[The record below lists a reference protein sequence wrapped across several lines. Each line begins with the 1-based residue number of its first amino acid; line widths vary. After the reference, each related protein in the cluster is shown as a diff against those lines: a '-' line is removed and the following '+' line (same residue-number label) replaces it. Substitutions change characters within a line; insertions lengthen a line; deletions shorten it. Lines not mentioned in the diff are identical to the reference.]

1 MELKIN
7 KLVITREIYK
17 NKISE
22 IITKIDNYL
31 EGKSDSTKESLTIQ
45 KNNYKYKL
53 NRLKQELNEL
63 QSQYANG
70 KKEEE
75 NMQNKKEIE
84 LNLATV
90 RQKYIMLKKQYSI
103 LKDYSFNLTQYIAE
117 QNESKRDIQ
126 NECVNI
132 KERIERAK
140 LYINQTKEEK
150 ELLEKNEENDIYDKR
165 IAELEKLIIEQEQ
178 NKRIN
183 QVRLDELQ
191 RMIDK
196 KNGKRNNNKNRLFYR
211 NKKESKTLSKSSSK
225 SRKHFTLISSFS
237 KQSPLDMTNIKPIEP
252 IKKDTITERKP
263 SIKRNFFKEEPKP
276 ILKNVPPK
284 TIVPE
289 PKIEPPKVENKL
301 GWLDDEEDK
310 VVEDLEDN
318 NKNIQINNI
327 EIKSRDRR
335 RPFGNFEFNK

>member
-7 KLVITREIYK
+7 KLVITRETYK
-17 NKISE
+17 NRISE

-31 EGKSDSTKESLTIQ
+31 EGKINSTKDALTIQ

-63 QSQYANG
+63 HEQYANG

-75 NMQNKKEIE
+75 NMNNKKQMQID
-84 LNLATV
+84 LATV
-90 RQKYIMLKKQYSI
+90 RQKFIMLKKQYSV

-117 QNESKRDIQ
+117 QNETKRDIKQ
-126 NECVNI
+126 ECVDI
-132 KERIERAK
+132 KEKIQRAK
-140 LYINQTKEEK
+140 LYINKTKEEG
-150 ELLEKNEENDIYDKR
+150 ELLQKNEESELYDKR
-165 IAELEKLIIEQEQ
+165 IEELEKLIVEQEQ
-178 NKRIN
+178 SKRIN

-191 RMIDK
+191 KMINK
-196 KNGKRNNNKNRLFYR
+196 KNGKRGYNKNALFYR
-211 NKKESKTLSKSSSK
+211 NKKSSKTLSKSSSK
-225 SRKHFTLISSFS
+225 LRRQFKLVSSFS

-252 IKKDTITERKP
+252 IKKETVTERKP
-263 SIKRNFFKEEPKP
+263 SIKRNIFKEEPKP
-276 ILKNVPPK
+276 IDPPK
-284 TIVPE
+284 KPE

-301 GWLDDEEDK
+301 GWLDDEEDN

-318 NKNIQINNI
+318 NKNIPINNI

>member
-7 KLVITREIYK
+7 KLVITRETYK
-17 NKISE
+17 NRISE

-31 EGKSDSTKESLTIQ
+31 EGKINSTKDALTIQ

-63 QSQYANG
+63 HEQYANG

-75 NMQNKKEIE
+75 NMNNKKQMQID
-84 LNLATV
+84 LATV
-90 RQKYIMLKKQYSI
+90 RQKFIMLKKQYSV

-117 QNESKRDIQ
+117 QNETKRDIKK
-126 NECVNI
+126 ECVDI
-132 KERIERAK
+132 KEKIERAK
-140 LYINQTKEEK
+140 LYINKTKEEG
-150 ELLEKNEENDIYDKR
+150 ELLKKNEESDLYDKR
-165 IAELEKLIIEQEQ
+165 IAELEKLIVEQEQ
-178 NKRIN
+178 SKRIN

-191 RMIDK
+191 KMINK
-196 KNGKRNNNKNRLFYR
+196 TNGKRSNNKSALFYR
-211 NKKESKTLSKSSSK
+211 NKKSSKTLSKSSSK
-225 SRKHFTLISSFS
+225 LRRQFKLVSSFS

-252 IKKDTITERKP
+252 IKKDTVTERKP
-263 SIKRNFFKEEPKP
+263 LIKRNIFKEEPKP
-276 ILKNVPPK
+276 IEPPK
-284 TIVPE
+284 KTE

-301 GWLDDEEDK
+301 SWLDDEEDN
-310 VVEDLEDN
+310 VVEELEDN
-318 NKNIQINNI
+318 NKNIAINNI

>member
-7 KLVITREIYK
+7 KLVITRETYK
-17 NKISE
+17 NRISE

-31 EGKSDSTKESLTIQ
+31 EGKINSTKDALTIQ

-63 QSQYANG
+63 HEQYANG

-75 NMQNKKEIE
+75 NMNNKKQMQID
-84 LNLATV
+84 LATV
-90 RQKYIMLKKQYSI
+90 RQKFIMLKKQYSV

-117 QNESKRDIQ
+117 QNETKRDIKQ
-126 NECVNI
+126 ECVDI
-132 KERIERAK
+132 KEKIQRAK
-140 LYINQTKEEK
+140 LYINKTKEEG
-150 ELLEKNEENDIYDKR
+150 ELLQKNEESELYDKR
-165 IAELEKLIIEQEQ
+165 IEELEKLIVEQEQ
-178 NKRIN
+178 SKRIN

-191 RMIDK
+191 KMINK
-196 KNGKRNNNKNRLFYR
+196 KNGKRGYNKNALFYR
-211 NKKESKTLSKSSSK
+211 NKKSSKTLSKSSSK
-225 SRKHFTLISSFS
+225 LRRQFKLVSSFS

-252 IKKDTITERKP
+252 IKKETVTERKP
-263 SIKRNFFKEEPKP
+263 SIKRNIFKEEPKP
-276 ILKNVPPK
+276 IDPPK
-284 TIVPE
+284 KPE

-301 GWLDDEEDK
+301 SWLDDEEDN
-310 VVEDLEDN
+310 VVEELEDN
-318 NKNIQINNI
+318 NKNIAINNI

>member
-7 KLVITREIYK
+7 KLVITRETYK
-17 NKISE
+17 NRISE

-31 EGKSDSTKESLTIQ
+31 EGKTNSTKENLTIQ

-63 QSQYANG
+63 HEQYANG

-75 NMQNKKEIE
+75 NMGNKKQMQID
-84 LNLATV
+84 LATV
-90 RQKYIMLKKQYSI
+90 RQKFIMLKKQYSV

-117 QNESKRDIQ
+117 QNETKRDIKQ
-126 NECVNI
+126 ECVDI
-132 KERIERAK
+132 KEKIQRAK
-140 LYINQTKEEK
+140 LYINKTKEEG
-150 ELLEKNEENDIYDKR
+150 ELLQKNEESELYDKR
-165 IAELEKLIIEQEQ
+165 IEELEKLIVEQEQ
-178 NKRIN
+178 SKRIN

-191 RMIDK
+191 KMINK
-196 KNGKRNNNKNRLFYR
+196 KNGKRGYNKNALFYR
-211 NKKESKTLSKSSSK
+211 NKKSSKTLSKSSSK
-225 SRKHFTLISSFS
+225 LRRQFKLVSSFS

-252 IKKDTITERKP
+252 IKKETVTERKP
-263 SIKRNFFKEEPKP
+263 SIKRNIFKEEPKP
-276 ILKNVPPK
+276 IDPPK
-284 TIVPE
+284 KPE

-301 GWLDDEEDK
+301 GWLDDEEDN

-318 NKNIQINNI
+318 NKNIPINNI
-327 EIKSRDRR
+327 KIKSRDRR

>member
-7 KLVITREIYK
+7 KLVITRETYK
-17 NKISE
+17 NRISE

-31 EGKSDSTKESLTIQ
+31 EGKTNSTKENLTIQ

-63 QSQYANG
+63 HEQYANG

-75 NMQNKKEIE
+75 NMGNKKQMQID
-84 LNLATV
+84 LATV
-90 RQKYIMLKKQYSI
+90 RQKFIMLKKQYSV

-117 QNESKRDIQ
+117 QNETKRDIKQ
-126 NECVNI
+126 ECVDI
-132 KERIERAK
+132 KEKIQRAK
-140 LYINQTKEEK
+140 LYINKTKEEG
-150 ELLEKNEENDIYDKR
+150 ELLQKNEESELYDKR
-165 IAELEKLIIEQEQ
+165 IEELEKLIVEQEQ
-178 NKRIN
+178 SKRIN

-191 RMIDK
+191 KMINK
-196 KNGKRNNNKNRLFYR
+196 KNGKRGYNKNALFYR
-211 NKKESKTLSKSSSK
+211 NKKSSKTLSKSSSK
-225 SRKHFTLISSFS
+225 LRRQFKLVSSFS

-252 IKKDTITERKP
+252 IKKETVTERKP
-263 SIKRNFFKEEPKP
+263 SIKRNIFKEEPKP
-276 ILKNVPPK
+276 IAPPK
-284 TIVPE
+284 KPE

-301 GWLDDEEDK
+301 GWLDDEEDN

-318 NKNIQINNI
+318 NKNIPINNI

>member
-7 KLVITREIYK
+7 KLVITRETYK
-17 NKISE
+17 NRISE

-31 EGKSDSTKESLTIQ
+31 EGKTNSTKENLTIQ

-63 QSQYANG
+63 HEQYANG
-70 KKEEE
+70 KKKEE
-75 NMQNKKEIE
+75 NMGNKKQMQID
-84 LNLATV
+84 LATV
-90 RQKYIMLKKQYSI
+90 RQKFIMLKKQYSV

-117 QNESKRDIQ
+117 QNETKRDIKQ
-126 NECVNI
+126 ECVDI
-132 KERIERAK
+132 KEKIQRAK
-140 LYINQTKEEK
+140 LYINKTKEEG
-150 ELLEKNEENDIYDKR
+150 ELLQKNEESELYDKR
-165 IAELEKLIIEQEQ
+165 IEELEKLIVEQEQ
-178 NKRIN
+178 SKRIN

-191 RMIDK
+191 KMINK
-196 KNGKRNNNKNRLFYR
+196 KNGKRGYNKNALFYR
-211 NKKESKTLSKSSSK
+211 NKKSSKTLSKSSSK
-225 SRKHFTLISSFS
+225 LRRQFKLVSSFS

-252 IKKDTITERKP
+252 IKKETVTERKP
-263 SIKRNFFKEEPKP
+263 SIKRNIFKEEPKP
-276 ILKNVPPK
+276 IDPPK
-284 TIVPE
+284 KPE

-301 GWLDDEEDK
+301 GWLDDEEDN

-318 NKNIQINNI
+318 NKNIPINNI

>member
-7 KLVITREIYK
+7 KLVITRETYK
-17 NKISE
+17 NRISE

-31 EGKSDSTKESLTIQ
+31 EGKTNSTKENLTIQ

-63 QSQYANG
+63 HEQYANG

-75 NMQNKKEIE
+75 NMGNKKQMQID
-84 LNLATV
+84 LATV
-90 RQKYIMLKKQYSI
+90 RQKFIMLKKQYSV

-117 QNESKRDIQ
+117 QNETKRDIKQ
-126 NECVNI
+126 ECVDI
-132 KERIERAK
+132 KEKIQRAK
-140 LYINQTKEEK
+140 LYINKTKEEG
-150 ELLEKNEENDIYDKR
+150 ELLQKNEESELYDKR
-165 IAELEKLIIEQEQ
+165 IEELEKLIVEQEQ
-178 NKRIN
+178 SKRIN

-191 RMIDK
+191 KMINK
-196 KNGKRNNNKNRLFYR
+196 KNGKRGYNKNALFYR
-211 NKKESKTLSKSSSK
+211 HKKSSKTLSKSSSK
-225 SRKHFTLISSFS
+225 LRRQFKLVSSFS

-252 IKKDTITERKP
+252 IKKETVTERKP
-263 SIKRNFFKEEPKP
+263 SIKRNIFKEEPKP
-276 ILKNVPPK
+276 IDPPK
-284 TIVPE
+284 KPE

-301 GWLDDEEDK
+301 GWLDDEEDN

-318 NKNIQINNI
+318 NKNIPINNI
-327 EIKSRDRR
+327 KIKSRDRR

>member
-7 KLVITREIYK
+7 KLVITRETYK
-17 NKISE
+17 NRISE

-31 EGKSDSTKESLTIQ
+31 EGKTNSTKENLTIQ

-63 QSQYANG
+63 HEQYANG

-75 NMQNKKEIE
+75 NMGNKKQMQID
-84 LNLATV
+84 LATV
-90 RQKYIMLKKQYSI
+90 RQKFIMLKKQYSV

-117 QNESKRDIQ
+117 QNETKRDIKQ
-126 NECVNI
+126 ECVDI
-132 KERIERAK
+132 KEKIQRAK
-140 LYINQTKEEK
+140 LYINKTKEEG
-150 ELLEKNEENDIYDKR
+150 ELLQKNEESELYDKR
-165 IAELEKLIIEQEQ
+165 IEELEKLIVEQEQ
-178 NKRIN
+178 SKRIN

-191 RMIDK
+191 KMINK
-196 KNGKRNNNKNRLFYR
+196 KNGKRGYNKNALFYR
-211 NKKESKTLSKSSSK
+211 NKKSSKTLSKSSSK
-225 SRKHFTLISSFS
+225 LRRQFKLVSSFS

-252 IKKDTITERKP
+252 IKKETVTERKP
-263 SIKRNFFKEEPKP
+263 SIKRNIFKEEPKP
-276 ILKNVPPK
+276 IDPPK
-284 TIVPE
+284 KPE

-301 GWLDDEEDK
+301 GWLDDEEDN
-310 VVEDLEDN
+310 VVEELEDN
-318 NKNIQINNI
+318 NKNIPLNNI

>member
-7 KLVITREIYK
+7 KLVITRETYK
-17 NKISE
+17 NRISE

-31 EGKSDSTKESLTIQ
+31 EAKTNSTKENLTIQ

-63 QSQYANG
+63 HEQYANG

-75 NMQNKKEIE
+75 TMGNKKQMQID
-84 LNLATV
+84 LATV
-90 RQKYIMLKKQYSI
+90 RQKFIMLKKQYSV

-117 QNESKRDIQ
+117 QNETKRDIKQ
-126 NECVNI
+126 ECVDI
-132 KERIERAK
+132 KEKIERAK
-140 LYINQTKEEK
+140 LYINKTKEEG
-150 ELLEKNEENDIYDKR
+150 ELLQKNEESELYDKR
-165 IAELEKLIIEQEQ
+165 IEELEKLIVEQEQ
-178 NKRIN
+178 SKRIN

-191 RMIDK
+191 KMINK
-196 KNGKRNNNKNRLFYR
+196 KNGKRGYNKNALFYR
-211 NKKESKTLSKSSSK
+211 NKKSSKTLSKSSSK
-225 SRKHFTLISSFS
+225 SRRQFKLVSSFS

-252 IKKDTITERKP
+252 IKKDTVTERKP
-263 SIKRNFFKEEPKP
+263 SIKRNIFKEEPKP
-276 ILKNVPPK
+276 IEPPK
-284 TIVPE
+284 KQE

-301 GWLDDEEDK
+301 GWLDDEEDN

-318 NKNIQINNI
+318 NKNIPINNI

-335 RPFGNFEFNK
+335 RPFGDFEFNK

>member
-7 KLVITREIYK
+7 KLVITRETYK
-17 NKISE
+17 NRISE

-31 EGKSDSTKESLTIQ
+31 EGKTNSTKENLTIQ

-63 QSQYANG
+63 HEQYANG

-75 NMQNKKEIE
+75 NMGNKKQMQID
-84 LNLATV
+84 LATV
-90 RQKYIMLKKQYSI
+90 RQKFIMLKKQYSV
-103 LKDYSFNLTQYIAE
+103 LKDYSFNLTQYIPE
-117 QNESKRDIQ
+117 QNETKRDIKQ
-126 NECVNI
+126 ECVDI
-132 KERIERAK
+132 KEKIERAK
-140 LYINQTKEEK
+140 LYINKTKEEG
-150 ELLEKNEENDIYDKR
+150 ELLQKNEESELYDKR
-165 IAELEKLIIEQEQ
+165 ISELEKLIVEQEQ
-178 NKRIN
+178 SKRIN

-191 RMIDK
+191 KMINK
-196 KNGKRNNNKNRLFYR
+196 KNGKRGYNKNALFYR
-211 NKKESKTLSKSSSK
+211 NKKSSKTLSKSSSK
-225 SRKHFTLISSFS
+225 LRRQFKLVSSFS

-252 IKKDTITERKP
+252 IKKETVTERKP
-263 SIKRNFFKEEPKP
+263 SIKRNIFKEEPKP
-276 ILKNVPPK
+276 IDPPK
-284 TIVPE
+284 KPE

-301 GWLDDEEDK
+301 GWLDDEEDN

-318 NKNIQINNI
+318 NKNIPINNI

>member
-7 KLVITREIYK
+7 KLVITRETYK
-17 NKISE
+17 NRISE

-31 EGKSDSTKESLTIQ
+31 EGKTNSTKENLTIQ

-63 QSQYANG
+63 HEQYANG

-75 NMQNKKEIE
+75 NMGNKKQMQID
-84 LNLATV
+84 LATV
-90 RQKYIMLKKQYSI
+90 RQKFIMLKKQYSV

-117 QNESKRDIQ
+117 QNETKRDIKQ
-126 NECVNI
+126 ECVDI
-132 KERIERAK
+132 KEKIQRAK
-140 LYINQTKEEK
+140 LYINKTKEEG
-150 ELLEKNEENDIYDKR
+150 ELLQKNEESELYDKR
-165 IAELEKLIIEQEQ
+165 IEELEKLIVEQEQ
-178 NKRIN
+178 SKRIN

-191 RMIDK
+191 KMINK
-196 KNGKRNNNKNRLFYR
+196 KNGKRGYNKNALFYR
-211 NKKESKTLSKSSSK
+211 NKKSSKTLSKSSSK
-225 SRKHFTLISSFS
+225 LRRQFKLVSSFS

-252 IKKDTITERKP
+252 IKKETVTERKP
-263 SIKRNFFKEEPKP
+263 SIKRNIFKEEPKP
-276 ILKNVPPK
+276 IEPPK
-284 TIVPE
+284 KPE

-301 GWLDDEEDK
+301 GWLDDEEDN

-318 NKNIQINNI
+318 NKNIPINNI
-327 EIKSRDRR
+327 KIKSRDRR

>member
-7 KLVITREIYK
+7 KLVITRETYK
-17 NKISE
+17 NRISE

-31 EGKSDSTKESLTIQ
+31 EGKTNSTKENLTIQ

-63 QSQYANG
+63 HEQYANG

-75 NMQNKKEIE
+75 NMGNKKQMQID
-84 LNLATV
+84 LATV
-90 RQKYIMLKKQYSI
+90 RQKFIMLKKQYSV

-117 QNESKRDIQ
+117 QNETKRDIKQ
-126 NECVNI
+126 ECVDI
-132 KERIERAK
+132 KEKIERAK
-140 LYINQTKEEK
+140 LYINKTKEEG
-150 ELLEKNEENDIYDKR
+150 ELLQKNEESELYDKR
-165 IAELEKLIIEQEQ
+165 IEELEKLIVEQEQ
-178 NKRIN
+178 SKRIN

-191 RMIDK
+191 KMINK
-196 KNGKRNNNKNRLFYR
+196 KNGKRGYNKNALFYR
-211 NKKESKTLSKSSSK
+211 NKKSSKTLSKSSSK
-225 SRKHFTLISSFS
+225 LRRQFKLVSSFS

-252 IKKDTITERKP
+252 IKKETVTERKP
-263 SIKRNFFKEEPKP
+263 SIKRNIFKEEPKP
-276 ILKNVPPK
+276 IDPPK
-284 TIVPE
+284 KPE

-301 GWLDDEEDK
+301 GWLDDEEDN

-318 NKNIQINNI
+318 NKNIPINNI
-327 EIKSRDRR
+327 KIKSRDRR

>member
-7 KLVITREIYK
+7 KLVITRETYK
-17 NKISE
+17 NRISE

-31 EGKSDSTKESLTIQ
+31 EGKTNSTKENLTIQ

-63 QSQYANG
+63 HEQYANG

-75 NMQNKKEIE
+75 NMGNKKQMQID
-84 LNLATV
+84 LATV
-90 RQKYIMLKKQYSI
+90 RQKFIMLKKQYSV

-117 QNESKRDIQ
+117 QNETKRDIKQ
-126 NECVNI
+126 ECVDI
-132 KERIERAK
+132 KEKIERAK
-140 LYINQTKEEK
+140 LYINKTKEEG
-150 ELLEKNEENDIYDKR
+150 ELLKKNEESELYDKR
-165 IAELEKLIIEQEQ
+165 ISELEKLIVEQEQ
-178 NKRIN
+178 SKRIN

-191 RMIDK
+191 KMINK
-196 KNGKRNNNKNRLFYR
+196 KNGKRSYNKNVLFYR
-211 NKKESKTLSKSSSK
+211 NKKSSKTLSKSSSK
-225 SRKHFTLISSFS
+225 SRRQFKLVSSFL

-252 IKKDTITERKP
+252 IKKDTVTERKP
-263 SIKRNFFKEEPKP
+263 SIKRNIFKEEPKP
-276 ILKNVPPK
+276 IEPPK
-284 TIVPE
+284 KPE

-301 GWLDDEEDK
+301 GWLDNEEDN

-318 NKNIQINNI
+318 NKNIPINNI

>member
-7 KLVITREIYK
+7 KLVITRETYK
-17 NKISE
+17 NRISE

-31 EGKSDSTKESLTIQ
+31 EGKTNSTKENLTIQ

-63 QSQYANG
+63 HEQYANG

-75 NMQNKKEIE
+75 NMNNKKQMQID
-84 LNLATV
+84 LATV
-90 RQKYIMLKKQYSI
+90 RQKFIMLKKQYSV

-117 QNESKRDIQ
+117 QNETKRDIKQ
-126 NECVNI
+126 ECVDI
-132 KERIERAK
+132 KEKIQRAK
-140 LYINQTKEEK
+140 LYINKTKEEG
-150 ELLEKNEENDIYDKR
+150 ELLQKNEESELYDKR
-165 IAELEKLIIEQEQ
+165 IEELEKLIVEQEQ
-178 NKRIN
+178 SKRIN

-191 RMIDK
+191 KMINK
-196 KNGKRNNNKNRLFYR
+196 KNGKRGYNKNALFYR
-211 NKKESKTLSKSSSK
+211 NKKSSKTLSKSSSK
-225 SRKHFTLISSFS
+225 LRRQFKLVSSFS

-252 IKKDTITERKP
+252 IKKETVTERKP
-263 SIKRNFFKEEPKP
+263 SIKRNIFKEEPKP
-276 ILKNVPPK
+276 IDPPK
-284 TIVPE
+284 KPE

-301 GWLDDEEDK
+301 GWLDDEEDN

-318 NKNIQINNI
+318 NKNIPINNI

>member
-7 KLVITREIYK
+7 KLVITRETYK
-17 NKISE
+17 NRISE

-31 EGKSDSTKESLTIQ
+31 EGKTNSTKENLTIQ

-63 QSQYANG
+63 HEQYANG

-75 NMQNKKEIE
+75 NMGNKKQMQID
-84 LNLATV
+84 LATV
-90 RQKYIMLKKQYSI
+90 RQKFIMLKKQYSV

-117 QNESKRDIQ
+117 QNETKRDIKQ
-126 NECVNI
+126 ECVDI
-132 KERIERAK
+132 KEKIQRAK
-140 LYINQTKEEK
+140 LYINKTKEEG
-150 ELLEKNEENDIYDKR
+150 ELLQKNEESELYDKR
-165 IAELEKLIIEQEQ
+165 IEELEKLIVEQEQ
-178 NKRIN
+178 SKRIN

-191 RMIDK
+191 KMINK
-196 KNGKRNNNKNRLFYR
+196 KNGKRGYNKNALFYR
-211 NKKESKTLSKSSSK
+211 NKKSSKTLSKSSSK
-225 SRKHFTLISSFS
+225 LRRQFKLVSSFS

-252 IKKDTITERKP
+252 IKKETVTERKP
-263 SIKRNFFKEEPKP
+263 SIKRNIFKEEPKP
-276 ILKNVPPK
+276 IDPPK
-284 TIVPE
+284 KPE

-301 GWLDDEEDK
+301 GWLDDEEDN

-318 NKNIQINNI
+318 NKNIPINNI

>member
-7 KLVITREIYK
+7 KLVITRETYK
-17 NKISE
+17 NRISE

-31 EGKSDSTKESLTIQ
+31 EGKTNSTKENLTIQ

-63 QSQYANG
+63 HEQYANG

-75 NMQNKKEIE
+75 NMGNKKQMQID
-84 LNLATV
+84 LATV
-90 RQKYIMLKKQYSI
+90 RQKFIMLKKQYSV

-117 QNESKRDIQ
+117 QNETKRDIKQ
-126 NECVNI
+126 ECVDI
-132 KERIERAK
+132 KEKIQRAK
-140 LYINQTKEEK
+140 LYINKTKEEG
-150 ELLEKNEENDIYDKR
+150 ELLQKNEESELYDKR
-165 IAELEKLIIEQEQ
+165 IEELEKLIVEQEQ
-178 NKRIN
+178 SKRIN

-191 RMIDK
+191 KMINK
-196 KNGKRNNNKNRLFYR
+196 KNGKRGYNKNALFYR
-211 NKKESKTLSKSSSK
+211 NKKSGKTLSKSSSK
-225 SRKHFTLISSFS
+225 LRRQFKLVSSFS

-252 IKKDTITERKP
+252 IKKETVTEREP
-263 SIKRNFFKEEPKP
+263 SIKRNSFKEEPKP
-276 ILKNVPPK
+276 IDPPK
-284 TIVPE
+284 KPE

-301 GWLDDEEDK
+301 GWLDDEEDN

-318 NKNIQINNI
+318 NKNIPINNI